1 MTVDRGQRI
10 LLAIGWAGT
19 ALAAAAAGRFASFDP
34 RWDRLLLWA
43 GMAGALGVL
52 LYLAAQTRA
61 ILDSTSQGKTTR
73 RSRRAAL
80 LAGAFVLLAA
90 LNVLATRYSL
100 RWDLTTNDVHAL
112 SDQTQDILR
121 RLDTRVRVRVFGRQ
135 EDLSGYRDRLT
146 EYEKASSNVM
156 VDYVDVDERPE
167 LVRQYDVDAYGTVV
181 LEYGNRSART
191 SANSE
196 QELTGALNAVLEGTA
211 WKAYFTA
218 GHAERDTDSTER
230 AGFSEVAAALRRAN
244 FVVQEIN
251 LAQVES
257 EVPPDATVVVVAGPR
272 ADFFR
277 AEVDGLRRYLD
288 RGGKVLFLIDPF
300 EDLKRYITESG
311 TALFMMDPGSAEATA
326 GLDNLIGLIR
336 DWKIEL
342 GDDVIV
348 DASGMG
354 QFLGTDASVPVV
366 STYPPHEIT
375 RGLESLTAFPMAR
388 SVTPVS
394 GGEVGGEVVP
404 AVFLE
409 TGPQA
414 WAESDIAQ
422 LTSGTPSMDLAA
434 GDRPGP
440 VSLGVA
446 VSAPVAPS
454 SVPPPGTVQGD
465 TRPFSSDTRLVVMGD
480 SDFVANT
487 SANIPGNAE
496 LFLDVVRWLSQQEAV
511 VTIPVRQFDERQLAI
526 TGSQRRAL
534 SWLAVFVL
542 PLMLASC
549 GFYLSGRR
557 R

>member
-1 MTVDRGQRI
+1 
-10 LLAIGWAGT
+10 
-19 ALAAAAAGRFASFDP
+19 
-34 RWDRLLLWA
+34 
-43 GMAGALGVL
+43 MAGALGVL
-52 LYLAAQTRA
+52 LYLAAETRA
-61 ILDSTSQGKTTR
+61 ILDSTPQGKAAR
-73 RSRRAAL
+73 RSRRAAV

-90 LNVLATRYSL
+90 LNVLTTKYNV
-100 RWDLTTNDVHAL
+100 RWDLTTNNVHAL
-112 SDQTQDILR
+112 SDQTQEVLR
-121 RLDTRVRVRVFGRQ
+121 RLDSRVRIRVFGRQ

-181 LEYGNRSART
+181 LEYGDRVART
-191 SANSE
+191 SAGSE
-196 QELTGALNAVLEGTA
+196 QELTEGLNAVLEGKA
-211 WKAYFTA
+211 WKAYFTT

-257 EVPPDATVVVVAGPR
+257 EVPPDATIVVVAGPR

-288 RGGKVLFLIDPF
+288 EGGKVLFLIDPV

-311 TALFMMDPGSAEATA
+311 TALFMMDPASAEATA

-336 DWKIEL
+336 DWRIEL
-342 GDDVIV
+342 GDDVVV

-354 QFLGTDASVPVV
+354 QFLGTDASVPIV

-375 RGLESLTAFPMAR
+375 RGLSSLTAFPMAR
-388 SVTPVS
+388 SVTPLS
-394 GGEVGGEVVP
+394 GGEGGGEAVP
-404 AVFLE
+404 AVFVE

-414 WAESDIAQ
+414 WAELDITQ
-422 LTSGTPSMDLAA
+422 LTSGNPSMDLAA

-446 VSAPVAPS
+446 VSAPVAPAS
-454 SVPPPGTVQGD
+454 APPPGSLQGD
-465 TRPFSSDTRLVVMGD
+465 TRPVSSDTRLVVIGD
-480 SDFVANT
+480 SDFVANI

-496 LFLDVVRWLSQQEAV
+496 LFLDVVRWLSQQETV
-511 VTIPVRQFDERQLAI
+511 VAIPARQFDERQLAI

-542 PLMLASC
+542 PLVLASS
-549 GFYLSGRR
+549 GLYLWGRR
-557 R
+557 Q